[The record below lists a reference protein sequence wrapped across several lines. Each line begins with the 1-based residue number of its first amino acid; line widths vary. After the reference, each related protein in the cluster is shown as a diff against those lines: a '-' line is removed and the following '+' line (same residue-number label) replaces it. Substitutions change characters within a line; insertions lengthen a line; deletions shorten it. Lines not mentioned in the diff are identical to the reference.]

1 MWTIQREAPAIRSFA
16 LGRGLHINALPT
28 YPNHNH
34 NISLVPISARAE
46 YRTGGLSMLDI
57 ICVYHMQISRHQTAS
72 RTRSEPAPLRHPWDG
87 CAANDAA
94 GNVGGRDLGA
104 SIVRSRC
111 WMRPQHQLGTELRML
126 VFSGAGKL

>member
-72 RTRSEPAPLRHPWDG
+72 RTRSEPAPSGILG
-87 CAANDAA
+87 MDALQTMLQ
-94 GNVGGRDLGA
+94 GMWEVGILAPALFGQDVG
-104 SIVRSRC
+104 
-111 WMRPQHQLGTELRML
+111 
-126 VFSGAGKL
+126 